1 MMNHTEAIYKA
12 QIVFEDA
19 LTDKETID
27 ELLKIDASLYTS
39 LGIDSTKAEVA
50 STKRASAFIY
60 RLIKGIDPDKG
71 DKMSDAQV
79 AYLKQAYAAMPA
91 YA

>member
-27 ELLKIDASLYTS
+27 ELLKIDASLYTN

-71 DKMSDAQV
+71 QRF
-79 AYLKQAYAAMPA
+79 LLAMGLTK
-91 YA
+91 